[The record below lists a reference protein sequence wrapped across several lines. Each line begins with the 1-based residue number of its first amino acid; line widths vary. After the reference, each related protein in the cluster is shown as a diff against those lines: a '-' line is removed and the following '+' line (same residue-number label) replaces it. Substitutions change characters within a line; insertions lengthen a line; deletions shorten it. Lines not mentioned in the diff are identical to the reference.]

1 MKQDDDND
9 NKASEQQ
16 SHHAV
21 RQRCLSALAAMST
34 QSSVVQESTP
44 VLLEV
49 LSSAHTGNLVWTHG
63 RSRRSENKQTFNF
76 TDDTASGS
84 NYDMFFLISCL
95 DAVTHSH
102 VWTVFKPCRPNKNS
116 DPDDLHQFI
125 SKYKKLMVNCSTIVS
140 NDTYCI
146 SYLLL
151 LKT

>member
-95 DAVTHSH
+95 DAVTHSIFGHFLSH
-102 VWTVFKPCRPNKNS
+102 VGQIRTLIQMIYINLSPNTKS
-116 DPDDLHQFI
+116 
-125 SKYKKLMVNCSTIVS
+125 
-140 NDTYCI
+140 
-146 SYLLL
+146 
-151 LKT
+151 